1 MAVRRS
7 FVAVN
12 GLKDDR
18 KNGVVADDGFEAC
31 LFVRARGEAE
41 KVDGVAIGGR
51 EVVDVEGSGDNGKS
65 DSVIALGRIGM
76 VSGRYGGA
84 ATADLYSWA
93 SARVAMVRIRF

>member
-31 LFVRARGEAE
+31 LFVRARRKAE
-41 KVDGVAIGGR
+41 KMDGVAIGGR
-51 EVVDVEGSGDNGKS
+51 EVVDVDGSGDNGNS
-65 DSVIALGRIGM
+65 DAMIASGRIGM
-76 VSGRYGGA
+76 A
-84 ATADLYSWA
+84 L
-93 SARVAMVRIRF
+93 